1 MSSKRS
7 VYDEDDYDDYEDE
20 DYYGDYGDFD
30 PGESQVA
37 GKQSAKTAAKVTDK
51 NKSKS
56 GNKAGKPQAQSHT
69 AAPAAAQQKTPQ
81 ARLAV
86 PSANNANEIQRFK
99 FDTPSP
105 DDSVLE
111 AQKRATGSAEST
123 SSQHALSV
131 PTSARSAS
139 SQPQNLAATQ
149 AITEDVARLH
159 LHDHAL
165 TNEAAEPSSK
175 GPPRPASVGN
185 QPQRPI
191 QEYQLE
197 RDLQAACD
205 ALASAE
211 QAQPKLHLVVL
222 GHVDAGKSTLMGRLL
237 HDLGYVSQKA
247 VHKHEKEAAQAGKAS
262 FSWAWLLDER
272 PEERARGVTVDVATT
287 RFQTSQR
294 NVTLLDAPGHRDF
307 VPNMIAGAAQADAA
321 LLLVDGSPGGF
332 ESGFEGSA
340 GGGGQNLVKPPTEP
354 ELSWFKGPSVVAAIN
369 AFKPSERA
377 TSKPFRMPIT
387 DVFKGQRGGISV
399 GGKLEGGAVKVGT
412 PVRVM
417 PSNEIGTVRSIEVD
431 GATAT
436 LARAGDTAD
445 LTLAGVEPAV
455 LNGGAV
461 LCHPEWP
468 VPLASRII
476 ARLLVL
482 DVSRPILRGQQV
494 TLHAHASQETGHMSH
509 LVSLLDCKTFEVS
522 KNKPRCLLKG
532 QSAMVEVTLSR
543 TMCIETYKDYR
554 ALGRVAFRDSGRTIA
569 VGTVIQVFN

>member
-1 MSSKRS
+1 M
-7 VYDEDDYDDYEDE
+7 
-20 DYYGDYGDFD
+20 
-30 PGESQVA
+30 P
-37 GKQSAKTAAKVTDK
+37 
-51 NKSKS
+51 
-56 GNKAGKPQAQSHT
+56 
-69 AAPAAAQQKTPQ
+69 
-81 ARLAV
+81 
-86 PSANNANEIQRFK
+86 
-99 FDTPSP
+99 
-105 DDSVLE
+105 
-111 AQKRATGSAEST
+111 
-123 SSQHALSV
+123 
-131 PTSARSAS
+131 
-139 SQPQNLAATQ
+139 LAA
-149 AITEDVARLH
+149 DVARLH

-340 GGGGQNLVKPPTEP
+340 GGGGQTREHAQLARSLGVEQLAVVISKLDTCDFSQQRFQDIEATLLPFLKGCGFRPGSIQWLPAVGPTGQNLVKPPTEP